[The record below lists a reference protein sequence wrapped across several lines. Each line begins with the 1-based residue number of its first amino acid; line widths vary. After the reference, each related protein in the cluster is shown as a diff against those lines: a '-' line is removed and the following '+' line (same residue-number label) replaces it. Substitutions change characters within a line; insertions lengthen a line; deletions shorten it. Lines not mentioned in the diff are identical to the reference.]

1 MLKATDLPTL
11 RNIRHELVIKNQH
24 TNVLN
29 SELLKFDLMLI
40 FKQMKD
46 NWTLLLH
53 AVFEILSR
61 DERFQ
66 LIRYLFKQF

>member
-11 RNIRHELVIKNQH
+11 RNIRHELVIKN
-24 TNVLN
+24 N

-53 AVFEILSR
+53 AAFEILSR